1 MNLSYDAVLG
11 AGAQDAPSP
20 RGTLSKLQLFAL
32 TACTIGFMLDTS
44 EIAVGSALGAIFK
57 QDPRA
62 AGVLPW
68 LLASMYIGGIL
79 GAPICGHLADR
90 FGRCPVLCLLVVVMA
105 LSSIGA
111 ALPDDLVFVT
121 AARIVTGFAAG
132 GYPPVMFAYVS
143 EILPAKIRGRAI
155 MTITAVAFMAP
166 VATVMAVRRMT
177 PFGAFGLEGW
187 RCVLVLLGLLALIA
201 FLLIRRIPSSPIWLL
216 SRGRYADAVSSA
228 RRLKTDLPAAT
239 GRPADAAQPAEPRKG
254 HFALF
259 CLLLFLSPWATVAF
273 PLLSGAAMIQKG
285 LKLDQT
291 LLVLAISSLAPIVG
305 PALAAMAIDRVDR
318 RIALASGA
326 AVMVVASAI
335 FAAASGEALILAS
348 MLMFYL
354 VGSTHVSILALF
366 TAEAFPV
373 SARGWVGSVTWAFN
387 RIASVTVPLVLL
399 PLLSRFGATSIAAA
413 VLASQ
418 ALFVALLQL
427 APSKLQGRP
436 LR

>member
-1 MNLSYDAVLG
+1 MNLSNDAVLRS
-11 AGAQDAPSP
+11 GAQDAPSQ
-20 RGTLSKLQLFAL
+20 RSTLTKLQLFAL
-32 TACTIGFMLDTS
+32 MACTIGFMLDTS

-62 AGVLPW
+62 DGVLPW

-79 GAPICGHLADR
+79 GAPICGRLADR
-90 FGRCPVLCLLVVVMA
+90 FGRRPVLCLLVLVMG

-111 ALPDDLVFVT
+111 ALPDSLAAVT
-121 AARIVTGFAAG
+121 AARILTGFAAG

-155 MTITAVAFMAP
+155 MTITAVAFIAP

-177 PFGAFGLEGW
+177 PLGAFGLEGW
-187 RCVLVLLGLLALIA
+187 RCVLVFLGLLSLIS
-201 FLLIRRIPSSPIWLL
+201 FFLIRRIPSSPIWLL
-216 SRGRYADAVSSA
+216 SRGKVADAIASA
-228 RRLKTDLPAAT
+228 RGLGIDLPTAT
-239 GRPADAAQPAEPRKG
+239 SRPVDVAQPAERRKG

-259 CLLLFLSPWATVAF
+259 CMLLFLSPWATVAF

-291 LLVLAISSLAPIVG
+291 LLVLAISSLAPIAG
-305 PALAAMAIDRVDR
+305 PALAALAIDRIDR

-326 AVMVVASAI
+326 AVMVAASTL
-335 FAAASGEALILAS
+335 FAAASSEALILAS

-366 TAEAFPV
+366 TAEAFPA

-387 RIASVTVPLVLL
+387 RIASVTVPLILL
-399 PLLSRFGATSIAAA
+399 PLLSRFGASSIAAA

-418 ALFVALLQL
+418 ALFVALLQM
-427 APSKLQGRP
+427 APAKLQGRT